1 MTTATQLRVLPG
13 GLTGRTAR
21 PTVPVGANPVR
32 PGEMPARL
40 VMTVALEQVW
50 PGVPVALQVVI
61 AIEAAY
67 AFGRVSAAGFTCAA
81 LDRAAEPAEPARALI
96 PRPALLG
103 YAEQLLDAGDYPGPF
118 AGELELLPPSRLLDA
133 WRLAAFDAELE
144 LEQWMTAMLDRAPA
158 GSLRWEATASAQ
170 GLTLTEWVLLQALSA

>member
-1 MTTATQLRVLPG
+1 MDRPG
-13 GLTGRTAR
+13 A

-40 VMTVALEQVW
+40 VMAVALDQVW

-61 AIEAAY
+61 AIEAAH
-67 AFGRVSAAGFTCAA
+67 ALGRVSATGLTCAA
-81 LDRAAEPAEPARALI
+81 MDRLAGPTEPARALI

-103 YAEQLLDAGDYPGPF
+103 YAEQLLDAGEYPGPF
-118 AGELELLPPSRLLDA
+118 TGELELLPPSRLLGA
-133 WRLAAFDAELE
+133 WRLAAFDAALE
-144 LEQWMTAMLDRAPA
+144 LEQWMTVMLDRAPA
-158 GSLRWEATASAQ
+158 GSLRWEAAAAAQ